1 MSKIKVTAADGLRV
15 PTEHNPHEYISQEP
29 VEVDGNSLYYRR
41 MIDDGDLVV
50 VEDAAQNTKTRNTKG
65 E

>member
-1 MSKIKVTAADGLRV
+1 MSKIKVAAADGLRV
-15 PTEHNPHEYISQEP
+15 PAEHNPHEYIGQEP
-29 VEVDGNSLYYRR
+29 VEVDGSLYYQR

-50 VEDAAQNTKTRNTKG
+50 VEDTAPNTKTRKAKG

>member
-1 MSKIKVTAADGLRV
+1 
-15 PTEHNPHEYISQEP
+15 
-29 VEVDGNSLYYRR
+29 VDGNSLYYRR

-50 VEDAAQNTKTRNTKG
+50 VEDAAPNTKTRNTKG

>member
-1 MSKIKVTAADGLRV
+1 MTTLNVMAADGLRV
-15 PTEHNPHEYISQEP
+15 PTEHNPHEYIGQEP

-50 VEDAAQNTKTRNTKG
+50 VEDAAPNTKTRNTKG